1 MIIVLDIFNFN
12 LQTIEVLSARSVTF
26 KWSNGIGTISRLM
39 NARIWFCT
47 ELKQRIQITNHQDLE
62 SEIIL
67 TALLRFVL
75 SKAK

>member
-47 ELKQRIQITNHQDLE
+47 ELKQRIQITNQDLE